1 MKKTLALF
9 SALFVFISVQTLQAQ
24 TAESIVDAYLET
36 IGGKENLEA
45 IKSVKF
51 NCKAQAQGMDIPV
64 TMYQK
69 APNKQRMDMTFQGQ
83 EITQMA
89 FDGETGWST
98 NFMTMKPE
106 KWDAEQSNIMK
117 TEMTFP
123 DPFLNYKKNGYTVS
137 LEGEEEIEGTM
148 CYKIKLT
155 KKPLTIEGKEVEN
168 FSYYF
173 MDKET
178 NVTIMQR
185 DFAKVGEMK
194 GMATETFFSDYD
206 EVEGVYF
213 PFTIMQKV
221 NNQPVFSVSIENA
234 EANIEI
240 EDAKFAFPEMAAPE
254 DKE

>member
-1 MKKTLALF
+1 MKKLFALF
-9 SALFVFISVQTLQAQ
+9 SALFLFISVQNLQAQ

-36 IGGKENLEA
+36 IGGKENLKA
-45 IKSVKF
+45 LKTLKLT
-51 NCKAQAQGMDIPV
+51 CKAQAQGMDIPV

-83 EITQMA
+83 EITQMS

-98 NFMTMKPE
+98 NFMTMKAE
-106 KWDAEQSNIMK
+106 KWDAEQSSIMK

-123 DPFLNYKKNGYTVS
+123 DPFLDYKEKGFSIS

-148 CYKIKLT
+148 CHKIKLT
-155 KKPLTIEGKEVEN
+155 KQPLTIEGKETEN

-173 MDKET
+173 IDKET

-194 GMATETFFSDYD
+194 GMATETFFSNYD

-213 PFTIMQKV
+213 PFTISQKV
-221 NNQPVFSVSIENA
+221 NGQPVFSVSVEKA
-234 EANIEI
+234 EANLDI
-240 EDAKFAFPEMAAPE
+240 EDTQFAFPEMATE